1 LSDLKETSISEE
13 TIQQQMDNNGDAT
26 AIASSML
33 YLYIP
38 KFNAAVGKLS
48 SNALR
53 RVLNKLVEW
62 PLNNKSYKAT
72 SQVEQDA
79 FNIGSRLLEAKFM
92 LVTAEYSQLIEQ
104 QLKEQDNKGESNG

>member
-1 LSDLKETSISEE
+1 
-13 TIQQQMDNNGDAT
+13 MDNNEDAT

-33 YLYIP
+33 FLYIP
-38 KFNAAVGKLS
+38 KFTAAVGKLS

-72 SQVEQDA
+72 SQLEQDA
-79 FNIGSRLLEAKFM
+79 FNIGSRLIEAKFM
-92 LVTAEYSQLIEQ
+92 LITAEYQKLIEQ
-104 QLKEQDNKGESNG
+104 QPKEQEQKGDQSNG